1 MTARANVSR
10 RRGAATTL
18 AMIAA
23 ITATA
28 LAATPALAQNDSG
41 STGTQVGCP
50 LATSSGTVYADPGET
65 FRNVTVTKDQRGRV
79 TQRQAKTYICGE
91 DGEWHLVASL
101 VLPPT
106 FTATT
111 VRFVATA
118 SGVSAPSS
126 RARAA

>member
-10 RRGAATTL
+10 RRGAGVTL
-18 AMIAA
+18 ATIAA

-28 LAATPALAQNDSG
+28 FAAAPAVAQNDSG
-41 STGTQVGCP
+41 GTGTQAAGCP
-50 LATSSGTVYADPGET
+50 LATRTGTVYADPGET

-79 TQRQAKTYICGE
+79 TQRQTRTYICGE

-106 FTATT
+106 FTVTT
-111 VRFVATA
+111 VRYVATA
-118 SGVSAPSS
+118 TGV
-126 RARAA
+126 AR